1 MKFITRDMLFQEH
14 VIISLI
20 VSFFNMMLIWFQ
32 QDDLSKICIDSNSCN
47 RNHNRYRQ
55 IVLAIYLQHI
65 NTGTIFAI
73 LFRKYSIL
81 LINSLKLLTF

>member
-20 VSFFNMMLIWFQ
+20 VSFLNMMLIWFQ

-47 RNHNRYRQ
+47 RNHNLAL
-55 IVLAIYLQHI
+55 LAIYLKNI